1 VKSSVPMNPI
11 SYLKTSVIH
20 CEDNKKV
27 LEEIPSDCIDLIYL
41 DPPFFSNRFYEV
53 IWGDEA
59 EVRSFEDRWE
69 GGIQVY
75 TAWMRERM
83 MHLHRVLK
91 PTGTIYLHCDW
102 HASHYLRVMMD
113 DIFGGKRFRN
123 EIIWSYK
130 YGGRPGKDFG
140 RKHDTILRY
149 VKGSKWHFDSA
160 AVRIPH
166 EPASIEHNYRHVDE
180 DGRRYRE
187 DNWSGQKSYRYY
199 ADEGRTRDDVWAD
212 IGSLHHEDKERLGYP
227 TQKPEKLL
235 EVIIRASSKE
245 GDIVLDPFCGC
256 GTAIAVAHRLNRAWL
271 GIDIS
276 PTALGIMQRRLE
288 KLGASVD
295 LEGLPVTEQDLRDLR
310 PFEFQNWVIQRINGT
325 HSPKKSN
332 DMGIDGYSF
341 MEQLP
346 VQVKQSD
353 KVGRVTVDNFET
365 AVERA
370 GATKGYI
377 IGFSFTR
384 NAREEVARAK
394 AEKNMYIELVEVSSL
409 IKAPSDKITPELA
422 DLFPALSKDFVGLPM
437 PTPRSKAAR
446 PTLEELVRSDRAPR
460 FASVDD

>member
-1 VKSSVPMNPI
+1 MNPI
-11 SYLKTSVIH
+11 SYLKTGVIH
-20 CEDNKKV
+20 CDDNKNV
-27 LEEIPSDCIDLIYL
+27 LAEIPSNCIDLIYL

-69 GGIQVY
+69 GGIHVY
-75 TAWMRERM
+75 TGWMRERAIE
-83 MHLHRVLK
+83 MHRILK
-91 PTGTIYLHCDW
+91 PTGSLYLHCDW
-102 HASHYLRVMMD
+102 HANAHLRVMLD
-113 DIFGGKRFRN
+113 DVFGANRFRN

-149 VKGSKWHFDSA
+149 VKGPKFYFDAA

-187 DNWSGQKSYRYY
+187 DNWSGKKSYRYY

-235 EVIIRASSKE
+235 EVIIRASTKP

-256 GTAIAVAHRLNRAWL
+256 GTAIAVAHKLERAWL

-276 PTALGIMQRRLE
+276 PTALGIMKRRLE
-288 KLGASVD
+288 SIGAAVD
-295 LEGLPVTEQDLRDLR
+295 LEGLPVTEDDLHELR
-310 PFEFQNWVIQRINGT
+310 PFEFQNWVINRINGT
-325 HSPKKSN
+325 HSPRKSN

-346 VQVKQSD
+346 VQVKQSER
-353 KVGRVTVDNFET
+353 VGRVTVDNFET
-365 AVERA
+365 AIERN
-370 GATKGYI
+370 GNNKGYI
-377 IGFSFTR
+377 IAFSFTR
-384 NAREEVARAK
+384 NAREEVARIKAK
-394 AEKNMYIELVEVSSL
+394 KGMEIELVEVATLVS
-409 IKAPSDKITPELA
+409 APPDKTTPELSK
-422 DLFPALSKDFVGLPM
+422 LFPALPTDFLGLPL
-437 PTPRSKAAR
+437 PPARSKSAR
-446 PTLEELVRSDRAPR
+446 PSLEELIRSDKAPQ
-460 FASVDD
+460 FVQVDE